1 MEIEHIVKSSETEC
15 NELYMMAV
23 SVASVTYP
31 TVEEHNAAILAAM
44 PGFKEKLDSLVKLA
58 FHLGKKM
65 SKSDEG
71 DEDMYKAEV

>member
-23 SVASVTYP
+23 SVASITYP
-31 TVEEHNAAILAAM
+31 TVEEHNATVLAAM
-44 PGFKEKLDSLVKLA
+44 PGFKEKLDELVKLA
-58 FHLGKKM
+58 FRLGKKM
-65 SKSDEG
+65 AKSDEG